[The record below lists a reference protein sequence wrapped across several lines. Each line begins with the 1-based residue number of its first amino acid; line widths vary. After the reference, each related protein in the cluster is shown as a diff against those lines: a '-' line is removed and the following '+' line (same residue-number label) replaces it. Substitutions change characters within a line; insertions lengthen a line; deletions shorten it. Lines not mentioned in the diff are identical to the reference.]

1 MRKLTLLFA
10 LLCASVMGWAVKYCN
25 TTITAVDGVTTVT
38 LTCVQPTPGTYV
50 MTIVGGAN
58 FGGFIGE
65 GNYFELS
72 GVGGNQVKNNTAEA
86 NRVCNFDE
94 GSRTLTITMTAD
106 RAPKMYTPLYLDIS
120 GQKTFTTIQD
130 QVFDWPTECA
140 SCTDVTGPTISAV
153 EADNIT
159 ANSVEL
165 AVTASDNDGGTG
177 IARYIVKNGDVQ
189 IATSTTSPISVSGLS
204 SGTTY
209 NNIKVIAID
218 GCDNE
223 SSAFSVE
230 AFETLSRASEC
241 EGDLGHFG
249 TWDIK
254 RVHYKIE
261 YLPSTNKIRYEV
273 RGYDTQVLDFCQIQT
288 TVGNSP
294 NLTIV
299 DGVAVWKQD
308 APAAGTEMGILFL
321 FSTDAIGG
329 NEMNAENTSSF
340 VGNNAHLVYYKSRDC
355 EAAVEPATAPTTTP
369 DESTIFNDCQIYSIL
384 GSDYYV
390 SAGFNNETNAWG
402 GGTATTENIDG
413 RDVLH
418 IANSNYLERGFNAH
432 DVSGYTH
439 IHFDVWTVE
448 AMNVGMKLMAYDETW
463 REGDRQNFT
472 TNAGSWKSVDLA
484 LSGFNHGYLN
494 KIQGIYPLDMQQEN
508 IYFTNIYFY
517 KTTEDVACY
526 ETLNLAERKPSE
538 AGYEDGNP
546 NETAATANDGLE
558 GDDGHG
564 WVTWNNR
571 PAAEE
576 WWYVDLKNN
585 YEISKIEIL
594 WGSDYSTEY
603 ILQTRTEAPS
613 NADKADDAAWVTIA
627 TVTDAAA
634 NATKINT
641 FTTAT
646 GRYVR
651 FRSIT
656 RSGACIRMREFR
668 VFGNGYAITDVNDPV
683 ITTAEVAD
691 DSENVNSVKL
701 HLIATDVEDGA
712 VKTFLLNKGDDSW
725 LPIATDASDTY
736 TVSELARGHYSYQVK
751 ARDHAGNVSEIST
764 INFDIFNPADNL
776 ALNKPV
782 VAGYTPGNPGEV
794 PAKANDGNLGTPWTT
809 YNDRP
814 MDEQWWSVDLG
825 DVYQLSAVDLF
836 WDVRS
841 NHYLIQVAQTEPSDR
856 SDDTQWFTAL
866 EVDEVQKTGNAEE
879 NKNHYALNVPAR
891 YVRFKAV
898 TKDGTFLKL
907 WEFRVF
913 GTGYA
918 TEDTNAPEITTA
930 EVAADSENE
939 TSVKLHLVAT
949 DVENPSVKSFLL
961 NKGDDN
967 WLQISTDANDMYIV
981 TDLARGHYSYQ
992 VKAIDNAGRSS
1003 DASTISFTIF
1013 NPAENLALNKPVVAG
1028 YTNPDNAGEVPAKAN
1043 DGNLGT
1049 PWTTYNDRPMDEQW
1063 WSVDLG
1069 DVYQLSA
1076 VDLFWDVRS
1085 NHYLIQVA
1093 QTEPSDRS
1101 DDTQWFT
1108 ALEVDEVQKTG
1119 NAEENKNHYALNVPA
1134 RYVRF
1139 KAITKDGTFLKL
1151 WELRVFGSAYATE
1164 DTNAPEITSAS
1175 VTYGEG
1181 NAYLTLQATDTEDGA
1196 IKTFRVV
1203 NTTTGDKAVYTTDGE
1218 NKIAIAGLDINTP
1231 YDFEIQAIDKA
1242 ANLSVVTPLTVRIP
1256 ATEGN
1261 IALGKPVVAGFETS
1275 GPGEA
1280 KEKANDGEL
1289 STYWATWNTGD
1300 VTREWIYVDLESLY
1314 DLKKVVVT
1322 FDAGLVSG
1330 DYILQYRSETP
1341 TPEQAADDE
1350 AWTDIAEVTT
1360 ASGSNLRVE
1369 TEASGVAR
1377 YVRFRTKTANVRL
1390 AELEVYAN
1398 AAVIELNE
1406 AIDNTAVIAA
1416 NDANVVNAIVTRSFA
1431 AGNLYTLVLPFNV
1444 DAAQT
1449 ATKLPGH
1456 LTKLQ
1461 NTIVKENEDLR
1472 INFVDVSAIEAGVP
1486 YLYEPSAAVA
1496 NPTFEGVEVSAALNP
1511 TVADSHAEYHG
1522 IYAPMDGGALH
1533 ALTNAYVLGPDQ
1545 YLYAVSNLPANQT
1558 MAALRAYFV
1567 LNFPSAAPGAPKRL
1581 AKVVFN
1587 YEEAEILTGI
1597 ENTIDDEQNTKI
1609 LRDGQLLIIRE
1620 GKTYNAQGQLIK

>member
-1 MRKLTLLFA
+1 MKKLFFIFA
-10 LLCASVMGWAVKYCN
+10 LLSVSLMSWATKYCN
-25 TTITAVDGVTTVT
+25 TTITAEDGVSTVT
-38 LTCVQPTPGTYV
+38 LTCVQPVAGTYV
-50 MTIVGGAN
+50 MTIVGGSN

-72 GVGGNQVKNNTAEA
+72 GVGGNQVKNNTNEA

-120 GQKTFTTIQD
+120 GQKTFTTIQN
-130 QVFDWPTECA
+130 QTFEWPTECA

-159 ANSVEL
+159 ANSVEV

-189 IATSTTSPISVSGLS
+189 IATSTTSPISVSGLT

-218 GCDNE
+218 GCDNV
-223 SSAFSVE
+223 SSAFDVDE
-230 AFETLSRASEC
+230 FETLSRASEC
-241 EGDLGHFG
+241 EGDLGHFA
-249 TWDIK
+249 TWNTK

-273 RGYDTQVLDFCQIQT
+273 RGYDTQVLDYCQIQT
-288 TVGNSP
+288 TAGNSP

-384 GSDYYV
+384 GSDYYM
-390 SAGFNNETNAWG
+390 SAGFNGETNAWG

-439 IHFDVWTVE
+439 IHFDVWTAE
-448 AMNVGMKLMAYDETW
+448 AMNLGMKLMAYEETW
-463 REGDRQNFT
+463 REGDKQSFT

-494 KIQGIYPLDMQQEN
+494 KIQGIYPLDMQLQD

-517 KTTEDVACY
+517 KTADDVACY

-546 NETAATANDGLE
+546 NETAAAANDGLE

-613 NADKADDAAWVTIA
+613 TADKADDAAWVTIA
-627 TVTDAAA
+627 TVTDASA

-656 RSGACIRMREFR
+656 RSAGCIRMREFR

-683 ITTAEVAD
+683 ITTAEVAA
-691 DSENVNSVKL
+691 DSENETSVKL
-701 HLIATDVEDGA
+701 HLVATDVENPSI
-712 VKTFLLNKGDDSW
+712 KSFLLNKGDDNW
-725 LPIATDASDTY
+725 LQISTDANDTY
-736 TVSELARGHYSYQVK
+736 TVTDLARGHYSYQVK
-751 ARDHAGNVSEIST
+751 AIDNAGRSSDAST
-764 INFDIFNPADNL
+764 ISFTIFNPADNL
-776 ALNKPV
+776 ALNKLV
-782 VAGYTPGNPGEV
+782 VAGYTNPDNVGEV
-794 PAKANDGNLGTPWTT
+794 PEKANDGNLTTPWTT
-809 YNDRP
+809 YNNRP
-814 MDEQWWSVDLG
+814 MEEQWWSVDLG

-841 NHYLIQVAQTEPSDR
+841 NHYLIQVAQAEPLDR

-907 WEFRVF
+907 WE
-913 GTGYA
+913 
-918 TEDTNAPEITTA
+918 
-930 EVAADSENE
+930 
-939 TSVKLHLVAT
+939 
-949 DVENPSVKSFLL
+949 
-961 NKGDDN
+961 
-967 WLQISTDANDMYIV
+967 
-981 TDLARGHYSYQ
+981 
-992 VKAIDNAGRSS
+992 
-1003 DASTISFTIF
+1003 
-1013 NPAENLALNKPVVAG
+1013 
-1028 YTNPDNAGEVPAKAN
+1028 
-1043 DGNLGT
+1043 
-1049 PWTTYNDRPMDEQW
+1049 
-1063 WSVDLG
+1063 
-1069 DVYQLSA
+1069 
-1076 VDLFWDVRS
+1076 
-1085 NHYLIQVA
+1085 
-1093 QTEPSDRS
+1093 
-1101 DDTQWFT
+1101 
-1108 ALEVDEVQKTG
+1108 
-1119 NAEENKNHYALNVPA
+1119 
-1134 RYVRF
+1134 
-1139 KAITKDGTFLKL
+1139 
-1151 WELRVFGSAYATE
+1151 LRVFGSAYATE
-1164 DTNAPEITSAS
+1164 DANAPEITSAS

-1181 NAYLTLQATDTEDGA
+1181 NAYLTLQATDTEDGV

-1218 NKIAIAGLDINTP
+1218 DKIAIAGLDINTP

-1261 IALGKPVVAGFETS
+1261 IALGKPVVAGFET
-1275 GPGEA
+1275 GGAGEA

-1322 FDAGLVSG
+1322 FEAGLVSG
-1330 DYILQYRSETP
+1330 DYILQYRAEAP
-1341 TPEQAADDE
+1341 TPEQAADDA

-1406 AIDNTAVIAA
+1406 AMNNTATIAA
-1416 NDANVVNAIVTRSFA
+1416 NDAAVVNAIVTRSFT
-1431 AGNLYTLVLPFNV
+1431 AGNLYTLVLPFDV

-1449 ATKLPGH
+1449 AAKLPGQ
-1456 LTKLQ
+1456 LTKL
-1461 NTIVKENEDLR
+1461 NNSYVKDNGDLR
-1472 INFVDVSAIEAGVP
+1472 VNFVDASAIEAGVP
-1486 YLYEPSAAVA
+1486 YMYKPSTNVT
-1496 NPTFEGVEVSAALNP
+1496 NPAFINVTASKDLNP
-1511 TVADSHAEYHG
+1511 TEPADNLAKYYG
-1522 IYAPMDGGALH
+1522 IYAPTTGTALK
-1533 ALTNAYVLGPDQ
+1533 LITNAYVLGSDQ
-1545 YLYAVSNLPANQT
+1545 YLYDVQDLPDSQE
-1558 MAALRAYFV
+1558 MLALRAYFV
-1567 LNFPSAAPGAPKRL
+1567 LNFSGAAPGAPKKL
-1581 AKVVFN
+1581 AKVIFN
-1587 YEEAEILTGI
+1587 NHDSETPTGVEALQSDKVQCVKVI
-1597 ENTIDDEQNTKI
+1597 EN
-1609 LRDGQLLIIRE
+1609 GMVYIIRD

>member
-1 MRKLTLLFA
+1 MRKKLTLLFT
-10 LLCASVMGWAVKYCN
+10 LLCASVMGFAVQYCN
-25 TTITAVDGVTTVT
+25 TTITAEDGVSTVT

-72 GVGGNQVKNNTAEA
+72 CVGGNQVKNNTDEA

-120 GQKTFTTIQD
+120 GQKTFTTIQN
-130 QVFDWPTECA
+130 QTFDWPTECA

-153 EADNIT
+153 EAGNIT

-189 IATSTTSPISVSGLS
+189 IATSTTSPISVSGLT

-218 GCDNE
+218 CCDNE

-288 TVGNSP
+288 TAGNSP
-294 NLTIV
+294 NLSIV

-321 FSTDAIGG
+321 FSTDAFGG
-329 NEMNAENTSSF
+329 NEMNAENTTSF

-355 EAAVEPATAPTTTP
+355 EIAVEPVTAPTTTP

-390 SAGFNNETNAWG
+390 SAGFNNEKNAWG
-402 GGTATTENIDG
+402 GGDAATETIDG
-413 RDVLH
+413 RDVFH
-418 IANSNYLERGFNAH
+418 IWGSNYLERGFNAH

-439 IHFDVWTVE
+439 IHFDVWTAE
-448 AMNVGMKLMAYDETW
+448 AMNVGMKLMAYEEGW
-463 REGDRQNFT
+463 KEGDKQSFT

-484 LSGFNHGYLN
+484 LTGFNHDYLN
-494 KIQGIYPLDMQQEN
+494 KIQGIYPLDLQREDV
-508 IYFTNIYFY
+508 YFTNIYFY

-538 AGYEDGNP
+538 AGYEDGNL
-546 NETAATANDGLE
+546 NETAAAANDGLE

-651 FRSIT
+651 FRSIA

-668 VFGNGYAITDVNDPV
+668 VFGTGYAITDVNNPV

-701 HLIATDVEDGA
+701 HLVATDVEDDV

-725 LPIATDASDTY
+725 LPISTDASNTY
-736 TVSELARGHYSYQVK
+736 TVSDLARGHYSYQVK

-782 VAGYTPGNPGEV
+782 VAGYTPENPDEV
-794 PAKANDGNLGTPWTT
+794 PGKANDGNLSTPWTT
-809 YNDRP
+809 YNNRP
-814 MDEQWWSVDLG
+814 MEEQWWSVDLG
-825 DVYQLSAVDLF
+825 DLYQLSAVDLF

-841 NHYLIQVAQTEPSDR
+841 DHYLIQVAQSEPSDR

-866 EVDEVQKTGNAEE
+866 EVDEAQTTGNAEE
-879 NKNHYALNVPAR
+879 NKNHY
-891 YVRFKAV
+891 
-898 TKDGTFLKL
+898 
-907 WEFRVF
+907 
-913 GTGYA
+913 
-918 TEDTNAPEITTA
+918 
-930 EVAADSENE
+930 S
-939 TSVKLHLVAT
+939 
-949 DVENPSVKSFLL
+949 
-961 NKGDDN
+961 
-967 WLQISTDANDMYIV
+967 
-981 TDLARGHYSYQ
+981 
-992 VKAIDNAGRSS
+992 
-1003 DASTISFTIF
+1003 
-1013 NPAENLALNKPVVAG
+1013 
-1028 YTNPDNAGEVPAKAN
+1028 
-1043 DGNLGT
+1043 
-1049 PWTTYNDRPMDEQW
+1049 
-1063 WSVDLG
+1063 
-1069 DVYQLSA
+1069 
-1076 VDLFWDVRS
+1076 
-1085 NHYLIQVA
+1085 
-1093 QTEPSDRS
+1093 
-1101 DDTQWFT
+1101 
-1108 ALEVDEVQKTG
+1108 
-1119 NAEENKNHYALNVPA
+1119 LNVPA

-1139 KAITKDGTFLKL
+1139 KAITKDASFLKL
-1151 WELRVFGSAYATE
+1151 WEFRVFGSAYATE

-1181 NAYLTLQATDTEDGA
+1181 NAYLTLQATDAEDGV
-1196 IKTFRVV
+1196 IKTFRIV

-1231 YDFEIQAIDKA
+1231 YDFEIQAIDMA

-1261 IALGKPVVAGFETS
+1261 IALGKPVVAGFET
-1275 GPGEA
+1275 GGAGEA

-1322 FDAGLVSG
+1322 FEAGLVSG
-1330 DYILQYRSETP
+1330 DYILQYRAEAP
-1341 TPEQAADDE
+1341 TAEQAADDA
-1350 AWTDIAEVTT
+1350 AWTEIAEVTT

-1377 YVRFRTKTANVRL
+1377 YVRFRTKNANVRL

-1398 AAVIELNE
+1398 AAVVELNE
-1406 AIDNTAVIAA
+1406 ATDNTATIAA
-1416 NDANVVNAIVTRSFA
+1416 NDAAVVNAIVTRSFV
-1431 AGNLYTLVLPFNV
+1431 AGKLYTLVLPFDV

-1449 ATKLPGH
+1449 ATKLPGS

-1461 NTIVKENEDLR
+1461 NTIIKENGDLR
-1472 INFVDVSAIEAGVP
+1472 INFVDVDVVEAGVP
-1486 YLYEPSAAVA
+1486 YLYTPSADVN
-1496 NPTFEGVEVSAALNP
+1496 NPVFTGVTVNKDLHP
-1511 TVADSHAEYHG
+1511 TEPADGYAKYYG
-1522 IYAPMDGGALH
+1522 IYAPMDGSQLH
-1533 ALTNAYVLGPDQ
+1533 GITNGYVLGSDQ
-1545 YLYAVSNLPANQT
+1545 YLYTTSSLVETQVMN
-1558 MAALRAYFV
+1558 ALRGYFV
-1567 LNFPSAAPGAPKRL
+1567 LNFPTGGGASGAPR

-1587 YEEAEILTGI
+1587 SHETETTTGI
-1597 ENTIDDEQNTKI
+1597 EDVQGDNVQCTKVI
-1609 LRDGQLLIIRE
+1609 RDGQLLIIKDNR
-1620 GKTYNAQGQLIK
+1620 TYNAQGQLIK

>member
-1 MRKLTLLFA
+1 M
-10 LLCASVMGWAVKYCN
+10 
-25 TTITAVDGVTTVT
+25 
-38 LTCVQPTPGTYV
+38 
-50 MTIVGGAN
+50 
-58 FGGFIGE
+58 
-65 GNYFELS
+65 
-72 GVGGNQVKNNTAEA
+72 
-86 NRVCNFDE
+86 
-94 GSRTLTITMTAD
+94 
-106 RAPKMYTPLYLDIS
+106 
-120 GQKTFTTIQD
+120 
-130 QVFDWPTECA
+130 
-140 SCTDVTGPTISAV
+140 
-153 EADNIT
+153 
-159 ANSVEL
+159 
-165 AVTASDNDGGTG
+165 
-177 IARYIVKNGDVQ
+177 
-189 IATSTTSPISVSGLS
+189 
-204 SGTTY
+204 
-209 NNIKVIAID
+209 
-218 GCDNE
+218 
-223 SSAFSVE
+223 
-230 AFETLSRASEC
+230 
-241 EGDLGHFG
+241 
-249 TWDIK
+249 
-254 RVHYKIE
+254 
-261 YLPSTNKIRYEV
+261 LP
-273 RGYDTQVLDFCQIQT
+273 
-288 TVGNSP
+288 
-294 NLTIV
+294 
-299 DGVAVWKQD
+299 
-308 APAAGTEMGILFL
+308 
-321 FSTDAIGG
+321 TDAIGG

-355 EAAVEPATAPTTTP
+355 EAAVEPVTAPTTTP

-390 SAGFNNETNAWG
+390 SAGFNNEKYAWG
-402 GGTATTENIDG
+402 GGDAATETIDG
-413 RDVLH
+413 RDVFH
-418 IANSNYLERGFNAH
+418 IWGSNYLERGFNAH

-439 IHFDVWTVE
+439 VHFDVWTAE
-448 AMNVGMKLMAYDETW
+448 AMNLGMKLMAYDEGW

-472 TNAGSWKSVDLA
+472 TSAGAWKSIDLA

-683 ITTAEVAD
+683 ITTAEVAS

-725 LPIATDASDTY
+725 SPIATDASDTY

-764 INFDIFNPADNL
+764 INFDIFNPAENL
-776 ALNKPV
+776 ALNQPV
-782 VAGYTPGNPGEV
+782 VAGYTPGDANEV
-794 PAKANDGNLGTPWTT
+794 PTKANDGNLSTPWTT

-825 DVYQLSAVDLF
+825 EVYQLSGVDLF

-856 SDDTQWFTAL
+856 T
-866 EVDEVQKTGNAEE
+866 
-879 NKNHYALNVPAR
+879 
-891 YVRFKAV
+891 
-898 TKDGTFLKL
+898 
-907 WEFRVF
+907 
-913 GTGYA
+913 
-918 TEDTNAPEITTA
+918 
-930 EVAADSENE
+930 
-939 TSVKLHLVAT
+939 
-949 DVENPSVKSFLL
+949 
-961 NKGDDN
+961 
-967 WLQISTDANDMYIV
+967 
-981 TDLARGHYSYQ
+981 
-992 VKAIDNAGRSS
+992 
-1003 DASTISFTIF
+1003 
-1013 NPAENLALNKPVVAG
+1013 
-1028 YTNPDNAGEVPAKAN
+1028 
-1043 DGNLGT
+1043 
-1049 PWTTYNDRPMDEQW
+1049 
-1063 WSVDLG
+1063 
-1069 DVYQLSA
+1069 
-1076 VDLFWDVRS
+1076 
-1085 NHYLIQVA
+1085 
-1093 QTEPSDRS
+1093 

-1151 WELRVFGSAYATE
+1151 WEFRVFGTGYATE

-1181 NAYLTLQATDTEDGA
+1181 NAYLTLQATDTEDGVV
-1196 IKTFRVV
+1196 KTFRVV
-1203 NTTTGDKAVYTTDGE
+1203 NTTTSDKAVYTTDGE

-1289 STYWATWNTGD
+1289 STFWATWNTGD

-1377 YVRFRTKTANVRL
+1377 YVRFRTKNANVRL

-1406 AIDNTAVIAA
+1406 AMDNTAVIAA

-1431 AGNLYTLVLPFNV
+1431 AGNLYTLVLPFDV

-1449 ATKLPGH
+1449 AAKLPGH

-1472 INFVDVSAIEAGVP
+1472 INFVDADAIEAGVP

-1522 IYAPMDGGALH
+1522 IYAPLDGNALH

-1545 YLYAVSNLPANQT
+1545 YLYAVSDLPDNQT

-1567 LNFPSAAPGAPKRL
+1567 LNFPSSASAAPRRL

-1597 ENTIDDEQNTKI
+1597 ENTIDDEQNAKI

>member
-1 MRKLTLLFA
+1 MRKIHFNHAQNGQRKTLFFLAAKKKKLTILFA
-10 LLCASVMGWAVKYCN
+10 LLCVSVMSWATQYCN
-25 TTITAVDGVTTVT
+25 TTITAEDGVTTVT
-38 LTCVQPTPGTYV
+38 LTCVQPTPGKYV

-72 GVGGNQVKNNTAEA
+72 GVGGNQVKNNTAEG

-94 GSRTLTITMTAD
+94 GSRTLKITMTAD

-120 GQKTFTTIQD
+120 GQKTFTTIQN

-189 IATSTTSPISVSGLS
+189 IATSTTSPISVSGLT

-249 TWDIK
+249 TWNTK

-273 RGYDTQVLDFCQIQT
+273 RGYGTQVLDFCQIQT
-288 TVGNSP
+288 TAGNSP
-294 NLTIV
+294 NLSII

-321 FSTDAIGG
+321 FSTDAFGG
-329 NEMNAENTSSF
+329 NEMNAENTTSF

-355 EAAVEPATAPTTTP
+355 EIAVEPATAPTTTP

-384 GSDYYV
+384 GSDYYM
-390 SAGFNNETNAWG
+390 SAGFNGETNAWG
-402 GGTATTENIDG
+402 GGTATIENIDG

-432 DVSGYTH
+432 DVSGYSH
-439 IHFDVWTVE
+439 VHFDVWTAE
-448 AMNVGMKLMAYDETW
+448 AMNVGMKLMAYDGNW
-463 REGDRQNFT
+463 KEGDKQSFT

-494 KIQGIYPLDMQQEN
+494 KIQGIYPLDMQQQD

-526 ETLNLAERKPSE
+526 KTLNLAEGKPSE
-538 AGYEDGNP
+538 GGFIPGDAREVP
-546 NETAATANDGLE
+546 AKANDGAENTL
-558 GDDGHG
+558 
-564 WVTWNNR
+564 WVTWADR
-571 PAAEE
+571 PASEE

-585 YEISKIEIL
+585 YNISKIEVV
-594 WGSDYSTEY
+594 WGADYSSEY

-613 NADKADDAAWVTIA
+613 TADKADDAAWVTIA
-627 TVTDAAA
+627 TVKDAAA
-634 NATKINT
+634 NTTKTNT
-641 FTTAT
+641 FTTAS

-651 FRSIT
+651 FHSLSRPSN
-656 RSGACIRMREFR
+656 CIRLAELR
-668 VFGNGYAITDVNDPV
+668 VFGTGYAITDVNDPV

-736 TVSELARGHYSYQVK
+736 TVSDLARGHYSYQVK

-764 INFDIFNPADNL
+764 INFDIFNPTENL
-776 ALNKPV
+776 ALNQPV
-782 VAGYTPGNPGEV
+782 VAGYTPENPEEV
-794 PAKANDGNLGTPWTT
+794 PAKANDGNLGTSWTT
-809 YNDRP
+809 YNNRP
-814 MDEQWWSVDLG
+814 MEEQWWSVDLG
-825 DVYQLSAVDLF
+825 EVYKLSGVDLF

-879 NKNHYALNVPAR
+879 NKNHYALNV
-891 YVRFKAV
+891 
-898 TKDGTFLKL
+898 
-907 WEFRVF
+907 
-913 GTGYA
+913 
-918 TEDTNAPEITTA
+918 
-930 EVAADSENE
+930 S
-939 TSVKLHLVAT
+939 
-949 DVENPSVKSFLL
+949 
-961 NKGDDN
+961 
-967 WLQISTDANDMYIV
+967 
-981 TDLARGHYSYQ
+981 
-992 VKAIDNAGRSS
+992 
-1003 DASTISFTIF
+1003 
-1013 NPAENLALNKPVVAG
+1013 
-1028 YTNPDNAGEVPAKAN
+1028 
-1043 DGNLGT
+1043 
-1049 PWTTYNDRPMDEQW
+1049 
-1063 WSVDLG
+1063 
-1069 DVYQLSA
+1069 
-1076 VDLFWDVRS
+1076 
-1085 NHYLIQVA
+1085 
-1093 QTEPSDRS
+1093 
-1101 DDTQWFT
+1101 
-1108 ALEVDEVQKTG
+1108 
-1119 NAEENKNHYALNVPA
+1119 A

-1139 KAITKDGTFLKL
+1139 KAITKDAAFLKL
-1151 WELRVFGSAYATE
+1151 WEFRVFGSAYATE

-1181 NAYLTLQATDTEDGA
+1181 NAYLTLQATDTEDGV

-1203 NTTTGDKAVYTTDGE
+1203 NTTTGEKALYTTDGE
-1218 NKIAIAGLDINTP
+1218 NKITIAGLDINTP

-1261 IALGKPVVAGFETS
+1261 IALGKTVVAGFET
-1275 GPGEA
+1275 GTAGEA
-1280 KEKANDGEL
+1280 KEKANDGKL

-1300 VTREWIYVDLESLY
+1300 VTCEWIYVDLESLY

-1322 FDAGLVSG
+1322 FEAALVSG

-1341 TPEQAADDE
+1341 TPEQAADDA
-1350 AWTDIAEVTT
+1350 AWTKIEEVTT

-1406 AIDNTAVIAA
+1406 AMDNTATIAA
-1416 NDANVVNAIVTRSFA
+1416 NDAAVVNVKVTRSFA
-1431 AGNLYTLVLPFNV
+1431 AGNLYTLVLPFDV

-1449 ATKLPGH
+1449 ADKLPGQ
-1456 LTKLQ
+1456 LTKL
-1461 NTIVKENEDLR
+1461 NNSYLKDNGDLR
-1472 INFVDVSAIEAGVP
+1472 INFVNVSAVEAGVP
-1486 YLYEPSAAVA
+1486 YLYQPSADVI
-1496 NPTFEGVEVSAALNP
+1496 NPTFEGVTVREALNP
-1511 TVADSHAEYHG
+1511 TRPADGYAKYYG
-1522 IYAPMDGGALH
+1522 IYAPMDGDALH
-1533 ALTNAYVLGPDQ
+1533 AKTNAYVLGPDQ
-1545 YLYAVSNLPANQT
+1545 YLYAVSDLPDNQT
-1558 MAALRAYFV
+1558 MKALRAYFV
-1567 LNFPSAAPGAPKRL
+1567 LNFPETTPGSPKRL

-1587 YEEAEILTGI
+1587 ENETETTTDI
-1597 ENTIDDEQNTKI
+1597 EDLQTDIECTKVI
-1609 LRDGQLLIIRE
+1609 VNGQLQIIRD
-1620 GKTYNAQGQLIK
+1620 GKTYNAFGQLVK

>member
-1 MRKLTLLFA
+1 
-10 LLCASVMGWAVKYCN
+10 MGWATQYCN
-25 TTITAVDGVTTVT
+25 TTITATDGVTTVT
-38 LTCVQPTPGTYV
+38 MTCVQPTPGTYV

-94 GSRTLTITMTAD
+94 GSRTLTVTMTAD

-189 IATSTTSPISVSGLS
+189 IATSTTSPISVSGLT

-249 TWDIK
+249 TWNTK
-254 RVHYKIE
+254 RVHYKID
-261 YLPSTNKIRYEV
+261 YLPSSNKIRYEV

-288 TVGNSP
+288 TAGNSP
-294 NLTIV
+294 NLSII

-321 FSTDAIGG
+321 FSTDAFGG
-329 NEMNAENTSSF
+329 NEMNAENTTSF

-390 SAGFNNETNAWG
+390 SAGFNNEKNAWG
-402 GGTATTENIDG
+402 GGDAATETIDG
-413 RDVLH
+413 RDVFH
-418 IANSNYLERGFNAH
+418 IWGSNYLERGFNAH

-439 IHFDVWTVE
+439 VHFDVWTAE
-448 AMNVGMKLMAYDETW
+448 AMNLGMKLMAYDEGW

-472 TNAGSWKSVDLA
+472 TSAGAWKSIDLA

-683 ITTAEVAD
+683 ITTAEVAS

-725 LPIATDASDTY
+725 SPIATDASDTY

-751 ARDHAGNVSEIST
+751 ARDHAGNVSEAST
-764 INFDIFNPADNL
+764 ISFDIFNPAENL
-776 ALNKPV
+776 AFSKEAE
-782 VAGYTPGNPGEV
+782 AGFYENPGEK
-794 PAKANDGNLGTPWTT
+794 PEFANDNNLGTPWTT
-809 YNDRP
+809 WSSSGKRP
-814 MDEQWWSVDLG
+814 MSEQWWSVDLG
-825 DVYQLSAVDLF
+825 DVYQLSAVELF
-836 WDVRS
+836 WADKS
-841 NHYLIQVAQTEPSDR
+841 DHYLIQVAHSEPTDK
-856 SDDTQWFTAL
+856 SDDSQWYTVL
-866 EVDEVQKTGNAEE
+866 EVEEPQNTGNAEV
-879 NKNHYALNVPAR
+879 NVNHYALNASAR
-891 YVRFKAV
+891 YVRMKAL
-898 TKDGTFLKL
+898 TMQGNYLKL

-913 GTGYA
+913 G
-918 TEDTNAPEITTA
+918 
-930 EVAADSENE
+930 
-939 TSVKLHLVAT
+939 
-949 DVENPSVKSFLL
+949 
-961 NKGDDN
+961 
-967 WLQISTDANDMYIV
+967 
-981 TDLARGHYSYQ
+981 
-992 VKAIDNAGRSS
+992 
-1003 DASTISFTIF
+1003 
-1013 NPAENLALNKPVVAG
+1013 
-1028 YTNPDNAGEVPAKAN
+1028 
-1043 DGNLGT
+1043 
-1049 PWTTYNDRPMDEQW
+1049 
-1063 WSVDLG
+1063 
-1069 DVYQLSA
+1069 
-1076 VDLFWDVRS
+1076 
-1085 NHYLIQVA
+1085 
-1093 QTEPSDRS
+1093 
-1101 DDTQWFT
+1101 
-1108 ALEVDEVQKTG
+1108 
-1119 NAEENKNHYALNVPA
+1119 
-1134 RYVRF
+1134 
-1139 KAITKDGTFLKL
+1139 
-1151 WELRVFGSAYATE
+1151 SAYAAK
-1164 DTNAPEITSAS
+1164 DNNAPEITSAS

-1181 NAYLTLQATDTEDGA
+1181 NAYLTLQATDTEDGV

-1203 NTTTGDKAVYTTDGE
+1203 NTTTGEKALYTTDGE
-1218 NKIAIAGLDINTP
+1218 NKITIAGLDLNTP
-1231 YDFEIQAIDKA
+1231 YSFEIQAMDKA
-1242 ANLSVVTPLTVRIP
+1242 ANLSSVTPLLVRLP
-1256 ATEGN
+1256 ATSGN
-1261 IALGKPVVAGFETS
+1261 IAKNKPVVVGYETGGADES
-1275 GPGEA
+1275 
-1280 KEKANDGEL
+1280 KEKATDGNP
-1289 STYWATWNTGD
+1289 STYWATWNNQPAEN
-1300 VTREWIYVDLESLY
+1300 EWLYVDLGALY
-1314 DLKKVVVT
+1314 NLSRIVT
-1322 FDAGLVSG
+1322 KWDASCST
-1330 DYILQYRSETP
+1330 DYILQGRKTEP
-1341 TPEQAADDE
+1341 TPEEAASDAAWDD
-1350 AWTDIAEVTT
+1350 IKEVTGAT
-1360 ASGSNLRVE
+1360 ANSTVT
-1369 TEASGVAR
+1369 TEVNSVAR
-1377 YVRFRTKTANVRL
+1377 YVRFRSKTRSDIGFRL
-1390 AELEVYAN
+1390 CEFEVYAS

-1406 AIDNTAVIAA
+1406 AIDNTATIAA
-1416 NDANVVNAIVTRSFA
+1416 NDANVVNAIVTRTFA
-1431 AGNLYTLVLPFNV
+1431 AGNLYTLVLPFDV

-1449 ATKLPGH
+1449 AAKLPGH

-1461 NTIVKENEDLR
+1461 NTIVKENQDLR
-1472 INFVDVSAIEAGVP
+1472 INFVDVSEIEAGVP

-1496 NPTFEGVEVSAALNP
+1496 NPTFEGVEVSATLNP
-1511 TVADSHAEYHG
+1511 TVADSYAKYYG
-1522 IYAPMDGGALH
+1522 IYAPMDGDALH
-1533 ALTNAYVLGPDQ
+1533 AKDNAYVLGPDQ
-1545 YLYAVSNLPANQT
+1545 YLYAVSDLPANQT
-1558 MAALRAYFV
+1558 MLALRAYFV
-1567 LNFPSAAPGAPKRL
+1567 LYFPPSAGAAPRRVAQ
-1581 AKVVFN
+1581 VVFN
-1587 YEEAEILTGI
+1587 SQETEVATGI
-1597 ENTIDDEQNTKI
+1597 ENAIDNEQNAKI

-1620 GKTYNAQGQLIK
+1620 GKMYNAQGQLIK